1 MADVVLLSGISTS
14 TVSRLWS
21 DHLWLDKIA
30 GSTLQS
36 LVAVIPDLAGYVARR
51 SRTRVLEG
59 ALRQC
64 REAGLEIS
72 KPVLGKFARQP
83 NSGIHLATVLSAAAG
98 VMRQDQRSAHAW
110 LTRSWGAAPDIALD
124 ALFTIGPDALLI
136 NQDQFLSQAT
146 RMVESESCTSDNSLY
161 GTVGSGMLVHK
172 LTKIDRTSMVIAGD
186 APQRRSAFLYRS
198 SIIGA
203 ILASGDVDVSSSY
216 SACVKVSPLLQRN
229 ELWSIASYSSDLAQS
244 TDFSIP
250 STTTLSDTV
259 SIILHDLEDM
269 NEAYVHYLVTSAIPA
284 VLAHDNGFG
293 TAKSRLAQTVKCR
306 LDDGIEDRGVR
317 AACVALITAIS

>member
-21 DHLWLDKIA
+21 DHFWLDKIG

-64 REAGLEIS
+64 SEAGLEIS
-72 KPVLGKFARQP
+72 KPALGCIVRQP
-83 NSGIHLATVLSAAAG
+83 NSGIHLATVLNAAAG

-110 LTRSWGAAPDIALD
+110 LTRSWGAAPDLALD
-124 ALFTIGPDALLI
+124 ALFTVGPDGLLI

-146 RMVESESCTSDNSLY
+146 RMVETTTSTSDSSLY
-161 GTVGSGMLVHK
+161 STVGSGMLVHK
-172 LTKIDRTSMVIAGD
+172 LTKIDRTSMVTPVD

-198 SIIGA
+198 SVIGA
-203 ILASGDVDVSSSY
+203 IFASGDVDVSRRY
-216 SACVKVSPLLQRN
+216 AARVKGSPLLQRN

-244 TDFSIP
+244 ADFSIP

-259 SIILHDLEDM
+259 SIILHDLENM

-284 VLAHDNGFG
+284 VLAHGNGFG
-293 TAKSRLAQTVKCR
+293 AAKPRLTQTLKRR

-317 AACVALITAIS
+317 AACVALIAAMS